1 MTRQSP
7 AKSCPHG
14 LHLAAAPD
22 FSGKGAQVLSFDAA
36 AREHTQSNR
45 LTTER
50 PAATEA
56 WLATI
61 EATTS
66 ELGKTTA
73 LASEP
78 RSLTSLLCL

>member
-1 MTRQSP
+1 MTRRSP

-22 FSGKGAQVLSFDAA
+22 FFGKGAQVLSFDAA
-36 AREHTQSNR
+36 TREHTQSNR
-45 LTTER
+45 LTIK
-50 PAATEA
+50 PLAATEA